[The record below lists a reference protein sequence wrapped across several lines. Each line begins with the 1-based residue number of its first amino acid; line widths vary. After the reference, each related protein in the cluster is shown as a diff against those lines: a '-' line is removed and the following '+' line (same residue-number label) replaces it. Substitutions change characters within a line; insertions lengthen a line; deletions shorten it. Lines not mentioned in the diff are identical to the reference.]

1 MSANNWAELE
11 KQVYG
16 ASFSIGTETTGDA
29 VTVAVQLTD
38 RKGLNIAYV
47 ASGIGYLSS
56 DAAGTTPVG
65 IPTSI
70 TNGTDGG
77 IVTIGTVSSVP
88 AAFLWVSEVDGDIEK
103 VAEALSK
110 FPETDYVVITAGSFD
125 ILCEVVCDDDDSLLE
140 LINRRIRALPGV
152 RRTESFM
159 YLTFAK
165 HVYTYGTR

>member
-1 MSANNWAELE
+1 MTANNWAELE

-16 ASFSIGTETTGDA
+16 ATFSIGTETAGDA

-88 AAFLWVSEVDGDIEK
+88 AAFLWVSEADGDI
-103 VAEALSK
+103 
-110 FPETDYVVITAGSFD
+110 DIVITGDTGADTVYLNLVMPTGQ
-125 ILCEVVCDDDDSLLE
+125 VVTSSAIVIAAD
-140 LINRRIRALPGV
+140 
-152 RRTESFM
+152 
-159 YLTFAK
+159 
-165 HVYTYGTR
+165 